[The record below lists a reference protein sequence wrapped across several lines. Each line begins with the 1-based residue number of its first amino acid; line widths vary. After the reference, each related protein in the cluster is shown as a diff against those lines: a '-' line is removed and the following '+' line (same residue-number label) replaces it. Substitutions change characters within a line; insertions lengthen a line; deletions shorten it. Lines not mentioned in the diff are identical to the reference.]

1 MSDDVR
7 AFGFVPKSQPE
18 RGKRHK
24 WAMSPKAQA
33 RIWILIGLISVLYSV
48 AMLVNF
54 YAAFGIFGLLAI
66 MAGTADLADIVRKE
80 K

>member
-1 MSDDVR
+1 MSDDMR
-7 AFGFVPKSQPE
+7 EFGYVPSVQP
-18 RGKRHK
+18 GKRHK
-24 WAMSPKAQA
+24 WALSPKAQA

>member
-1 MSDDVR
+1 MSDDIR
-7 AFGFVPKSQPE
+7 EFGYVPSVQPE
-18 RGKRHK
+18 RRTRHK
-24 WAMSPKAQA
+24 WALSPKAQA

-66 MAGTADLADIVRKE
+66 MGGTADLADIVRKE